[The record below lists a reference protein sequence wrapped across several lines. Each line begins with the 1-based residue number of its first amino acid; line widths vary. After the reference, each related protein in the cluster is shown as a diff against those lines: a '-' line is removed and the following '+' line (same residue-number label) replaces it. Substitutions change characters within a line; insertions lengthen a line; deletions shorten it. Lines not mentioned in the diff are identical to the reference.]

1 MLLKITQKIIPENA
15 SEQQGPGSVK
25 SSIPTVIIII
35 IIIIIWSHR
44 PFVKA
49 KWCTTCLIGTLKI
62 IMKA

>member
-35 IIIIIWSHR
+35 IIIWSHR

>member
-35 IIIIIWSHR
+35 IWSHR

-49 KWCTTCLIGTLKI
+49 KWRTTCLIGTLKI
-62 IMKA
+62 TMKA

>member
-15 SEQQGPGSVK
+15 SEQQGPESVK
-25 SSIPTVIIII
+25 SSITTV

-62 IMKA
+62 LMKA